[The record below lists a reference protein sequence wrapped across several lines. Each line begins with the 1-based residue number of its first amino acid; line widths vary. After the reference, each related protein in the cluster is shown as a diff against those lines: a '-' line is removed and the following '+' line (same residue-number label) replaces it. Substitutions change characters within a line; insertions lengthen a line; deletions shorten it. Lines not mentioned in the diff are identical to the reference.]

1 MSAVTLPD
9 RLGRLAGDDLPP
21 PPGGR
26 WWTPLRLAVAAVFVA
41 VAAAVLA
48 GQWRQARPLL
58 GRLSVPVVL
67 AAWALVLAGIY
78 ATFRSW

>member
-1 MSAVTLPD
+1 VAV
-9 RLGRLAGDDLPP
+9 
-21 PPGGR
+21 
-26 WWTPLRLAVAAVFVA
+26 VFMA

-78 ATFRSW
+78 ATFRPW